1 MSSTPDTTQS
11 VVTRPKLPDEIRTLL
26 ARLRSQIRRYLLLQG
41 IASVIIVLGLMFWG
55 MLALDWGYF
64 QISRL
69 ELPRWFRA
77 VLTFASIIAVGAS
90 LFVWVIL
97 QIFRKLRNKALVLL
111 LEKRFPEL
119 DDRLITAI
127 EMTDDSA
134 VNGSSAA
141 TSPLSG
147 WMLQRTIADAN
158 RLAASLDVQNVFTSR
173 PLKRA
178 LTFAAIMLTSLIAL
192 GVMNQQ
198 AFARWASGYWKL
210 EEEYWPRETQLRVRV
225 LAQPGDRVRE
235 FQDGNVKHPR
245 GGDLVLVVD
254 VVESKTPPDRVQLRY
269 RMNSGGST
277 RVLMT
282 RSGDDQ
288 FKHTISG
295 LIDDVDVWVTGGDYT
310 NRTPYHIE
318 IVDPPRIDRLSLL
331 CRYPEYT
338 GLNVADDAG
347 RDEKLVQGPQIALP
361 METAFDLVADTNKPL
376 TGFSLQTDRWELS
389 YHRRQPAHFTLKNPE
404 GDVVKRIPLSP
415 ALQATMLA
423 SSARQLRV
431 PFFMGGQSSLQLD
444 DLDGEITDAIPLP
457 PESNIRIE
465 LEDEDDIYSI
475 EPARLMIQGILD
487 EPPIIEA
494 ELRGVGTS
502 ITRMARIP
510 IAGLLK
516 DDYGLMNAGFDFLVN
531 QETEYRPRPFQSP
544 LTVGVREFRLGE
556 NSPEA
561 WERFDVLPL
570 DLAVGNE
577 LSLTLTAA
585 DGDDVNGPHASRSQ
599 IFKFKIVSLEELMS
613 LLYAKELN
621 LRRRFEQIHIEVQQ
635 TKADLQQHRERAID
649 RRKLAGLAEKTDEQR
664 KTIEELSLA
673 LSASA
678 ERGLHGARKN
688 ATESASIEEAFR
700 DIREELVNNGV
711 NTRQIL
717 DRIDDRILTPL
728 HVINTI
734 DYPNVDEAMGLYRL
748 ANERAADPAPRIDET
763 LVAVDLL
770 LQHME
775 TVLNEMQDLL
785 EYHEAVEL
793 LKKIIQQQED
803 LVEKTKAE
811 RNRSLLEGF
820 KKSNP

>member
-11 VVTRPKLPDEIRTLL
+11 VITRPKLPDEIRTLL

-134 VNGSSAA
+134 AA

-147 WMLQRTIADAN
+147 WLLQRTIADAN

-599 IFKFKIVSLEELMS
+599 IFKFKIVSFEELMS

-635 TKADLQQHRERAID
+635 TKADLVQHRERAID
-649 RRKLAGLAEKTDEQR
+649 RQKLAELAEKTDEQR

-748 ANERAADPAPRIDET
+748 ANERAADPAQRIDET

-793 LKKIIQQQED
+793 LKKIIEQQEE

-811 RNRSLLEGF
+811 RKRSLLEGL
-820 KKSNP
+820 KSNSKK

>member
-1 MSSTPDTTQS
+1 MN
-11 VVTRPKLPDEIRTLL
+11 LPDDIRQLL
-26 ARLRSQIRRYLLLQG
+26 IRLRSQIRRYLLLQG

-55 MLALDWGYF
+55 MLVLDWGYF

-69 ELPRWFRA
+69 ELPRGFRI
-77 VLTFASIIAVGAS
+77 VLTFASICILGFS
-90 LFVWVIL
+90 LFMWVIL
-97 QIFRKLRNKALVLL
+97 QYFRQLRNKALVLL
-111 LEKRFPEL
+111 LERRFPEL

-127 EMTDDSA
+127 EMTANDDAS
-134 VNGSSAA
+134 GSSG
-141 TSPLSG
+141 TTPLSG
-147 WMLQRTIADAN
+147 WLLQRTVADAN

-178 LTFAAIMLTSLIAL
+178 LACAAIMVMSLVAL

-210 EEEYWPRETQLRVRV
+210 EDEYWPRETQLRVRV

-235 FQDGNVKHPR
+235 FQDGRVKHPR

-269 RMNSGGST
+269 RMTSGGST

-282 RSGDDQ
+282 RSGEDQ

-310 NRTPYHIE
+310 NRRPYHIE
-318 IVDPPRIDRLSLL
+318 IVDPPRIDNLTLH
-331 CRYPEYT
+331 CRYPDYT
-338 GLNVADDAG
+338 GLNGNDE
-347 RDEKLVQGPQIALP
+347 RDNKLVLGPQIAIP

-376 TGFSLQTDRWELS
+376 IGFSLQTDRWELS
-389 YHRRQPAHFTLKNPE
+389 YRRNESANFTLKSPE
-404 GDVVKRIPLSP
+404 GDIVKRIPLAS
-415 ALQATMLA
+415 AFQATMLA
-423 SSARQLRV
+423 SNARQLRV
-431 PFFMGGQSSLQLD
+431 PFFMGAQSSLKLD
-444 DLDGEITDAIPLP
+444 DLYGEITDAIPLP
-457 PESNIRIE
+457 PESNVRIE
-465 LEDEDDIYSI
+465 LVDEDDIYSS

-502 ITRMARIP
+502 VTRMARIP
-510 IAGLLK
+510 IAGLIM
-516 DDYGLMNAGFDFLVN
+516 DDYGLMDAHFEFLVD
-531 QETEYRPRPFQSP
+531 QEQEYRTRSFRSSP
-544 LTVGVREFRLGE
+544 APGTLEFRLGHD
-556 NSPEA
+556 SPEP

-570 DLAVGNE
+570 DLAVGHE
-577 LSLTLTAA
+577 LSVTLTAV
-585 DGDDVNGPHASRSQ
+585 DGDDVNGPHSSRSQ
-599 IFKFKIVSLEELMS
+599 IFKFKIVSQEELMS

-635 TKADLQQHRERAID
+635 TKADLQQHRIRAIE
-649 RRKLAGLAEKTDEQR
+649 RQQLASLAEKTDDQR
-664 KTIEELSLA
+664 KLIEEISLA

-700 DIREELVNNGV
+700 DIREELINNGV

-717 DRIDDRILTPL
+717 DRIDDRILSPL

-734 DYPNVDEAMGLYRL
+734 DYPNVDEAIGLYRL
-748 ANERAADPAPRIDET
+748 ANERSTDPVPRIDES
-763 LVAVDLL
+763 LVAVDELL
-770 LQHME
+770 VHME
-775 TVLNEMQDLL
+775 SVLNEMQDLL

-793 LKKIIQQQED
+793 LKKIIHQQEE
-803 LVEKTKAE
+803 LVEKTKSE
-811 RNRSLLEGF
+811 RKRSLLEGL
-820 KKSNP
+820 KSKSDK